1 MPRLAFVRHARA
13 DPVVDRTRVAVDRPY
28 RAYRAGGGRSQPIA
42 RPYARNVRSASIVTI
57 GRLSIAVLG
66 AH

>member
-1 MPRLAFVRHARA
+1 MRHARV
-13 DPVVDRTRVAVDRPY
+13 DPVVDRTHEAVDRPY
-28 RAYRAGGGRSQPIA
+28 RPYARTARVGGRSQPIA

-57 GRLSIAVLG
+57 GRLSMAVLG